1 MSKHVPASRAEGQT
15 EIDNFQLVRGIGPG
29 IEQRLHSAGI
39 RTFGELAALT
49 PQDIAAL
56 VTNVAG
62 LSAERVIKLAWIEQ
76 ARAFAAEQAANNH
89 HSSTVA
95 AAPIPQ
101 AASSDHVQELDAAA
115 QRQHLETFTVELL
128 LDEENHV
135 RRTSLVHIQ
144 EWKKESW
151 AGWDE
156 HRVVR
161 FLVERA
167 ELPIVTKDVSTLDQ
181 PELSPAVATLSEPE
195 VSIVDADPAPLA
207 AAAAQAGSDTF
218 DTTARRTT
226 PMVAEVRPVGE
237 LRLSKLEIL
246 PAGANE
252 STSFISHKRPFE
264 VRLTL
269 DMIHAAEPDPQQFDY
284 RASVY
289 AKSLSSRE
297 RHLVGEIHGA
307 LRLGATGAI
316 RLPGAT
322 LPLGF
327 YRLEAAVTLS
337 TLPTQADPQMNYSAM
352 VEGGMLQIH

>member
-1 MSKHVPASRAEGQT
+1 MSRQVPASTAEEQT

-39 RTFGELAALT
+39 RTFAELAALA
-49 PQDIAAL
+49 PQNIAAL

-62 LSAERVIKLAWIEQ
+62 LSAERIVKLAWIEQ
-76 ARAFAAEQAANNH
+76 ARTLAAEH
-89 HSSTVA
+89 

-101 AASSDHVQELDAAA
+101 AASPDHAQELDAAA

-156 HRVVR
+156 HRLVR

-167 ELPIVTKDVSTLDQ
+167 ELPIETKDVSTPDQ
-181 PELSPAVATLSEPE
+181 PEPPPAVATLSEPE
-195 VSIVDADPAPLA
+195 VFADADPAPLA
-207 AAAAQAGSDTF
+207 AAAAEAGSAAL
-218 DTTARRTT
+218 DTTAQTTT
-226 PMVAEVRPVGE
+226 PKLAEVRPVGE
-237 LRLSKLEIL
+237 LRLSKLETL
-246 PAGANE
+246 RAGANE
-252 STSFISHKRPFE
+252 STGFISHQQPFE

-269 DMIHAAEPDPQQFDY
+269 DMIHAAESDPQQFDY

-297 RHLVGEIHGA
+297 RHFVGEIHGA
-307 LRLGATGAI
+307 LTLGATGTI

-322 LPLGF
+322 LPLGI
-327 YRLEAAVTLS
+327 YRLEAAVMLS
-337 TLPTQADPQMNYSAM
+337 TIPTQPDLQANYSAM
-352 VEGGMLQIH
+352 LEGGMLRIH